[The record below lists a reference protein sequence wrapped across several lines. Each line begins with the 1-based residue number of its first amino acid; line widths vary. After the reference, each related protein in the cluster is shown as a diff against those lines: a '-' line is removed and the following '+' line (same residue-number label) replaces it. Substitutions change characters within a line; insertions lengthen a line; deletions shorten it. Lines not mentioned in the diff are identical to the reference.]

1 MKILDRYIANHVIW
15 GTLLALLILVAL
27 FSFISFVDDLGA
39 VGKGEYTF
47 LGAFEYMLLTLPRRA
62 FFLFPLAALVGT
74 LVGLGVLASNLELS
88 VMRASGM
95 SSMRIAM
102 AVMKAGLLL
111 AILSMLIGELLAPF
125 AERLAQQRRSVA
137 ISDQLSLN
145 SNYGFWVRDGRTF
158 INIRTVL
165 PDNRMGNVYIYEF
178 DAENRLRVAT
188 HAVQAEFRD
197 GEWYLHDIKQS
208 EIMEDRVI
216 PRSVNQAVWKSLFQ
230 PDLVNVVAV
239 KPESLSVFGLARY
252 LTYLRDNE
260 LNTAR
265 YELAFWN
272 KIAYP
277 MATLV
282 MIFLALPLV
291 LGRLRSVGVGQR
303 IVVGA
308 LVGVAFHVINQVS
321 GDLGLVY
328 GLSPFI
334 SAFLPTA
341 VFLGIGVVM
350 MRRLA

>member
-15 GTLLALLILVAL
+15 GSLLALFVLVGL
-27 FSFISFVDDLGA
+27 FSFIAFVDELDGVGRGDYTIPRA
-39 VGKGEYTF
+39 VEYI
-47 LGAFEYMLLTLPRRA
+47 LLTLPRRA

-74 LVGLGVLASNLELS
+74 LVGLGILASNLELS
-88 VMRASGM
+88 VMRASGL

-111 AILSMLIGELLAPF
+111 AVIALLVGELLAPF

-137 ISDQLSLN
+137 ISDQLALN
-145 SNYGFWVRDGRTF
+145 TNYGFWVRDGKSF
-158 INIRTVL
+158 INIRRVL
-165 PDNRMGNVYIYEF
+165 PGNRMGEVYIYEF
-178 DAENRLRVAT
+178 DADNRLRVAT
-188 HAVQAEFRD
+188 YAKSADFSA
-197 GEWYLHDIKQS
+197 GEWFLHGIEQS
-208 EIMEDRVI
+208 EILPDRVV
-216 PRSVNQAVWKSLFQ
+216 RRTVNKAVWKSLFQ

-239 KPESLSVFGLARY
+239 KPESLSAFGLARY
-252 LTYLRDNE
+252 LTYLRENE
-260 LNTAR
+260 LSTAR

-272 KIAYP
+272 KVAYP

-308 LVGVAFHVINQVS
+308 LVGIAFHVINQVS

-328 GLSPFI
+328 GLSPLI
-334 SAFLPTA
+334 SAFLPTL
-341 VFLGIGVVM
+341 VFLGLGVLM

>member
-1 MKILDRYIANHVIW
+1 MRIIDRYIANHVIW
-15 GTLLALLILVAL
+15 GTLLALFVLAAV
-27 FSFISFVDDLGA
+27 FSFIAFVDDLDA
-39 VGKGEYTF
+39 VGRGDYSLSK
-47 LGAFEYMLLTLPRRA
+47 AVEYMLLTLPRRM

-74 LVGLGVLASNLELS
+74 LIGLGVLASNLELS
-88 VMRASGM
+88 VLRASGM
-95 SSMRIAM
+95 SSMRIAV
-102 AVMKAGLLL
+102 ATMKAGLLL
-111 AILSMLIGELLAPF
+111 AVLAMLVGELLAPF
-125 AERLAQQRRSVA
+125 AERVAQQRRSVA
-137 ISDQLSLN
+137 ISDQIALN
-145 SNYGFWVRDGRTF
+145 TNYGFWVRDGSSF

-165 PDNRMGNVYIYEF
+165 PGNRMGNVYIYEF

-188 HAVQAEFRD
+188 HAKQADFRD
-197 GEWYLHDIKQS
+197 GEWYLHGIEQS
-208 EIMEDRVI
+208 EILKDRVI
-216 PRSVNQAVWKSLFQ
+216 RRSVNEAVWRSLFQ

-239 KPESLSVFGLARY
+239 KPESLSIFGLARY
-252 LTYLRDNE
+252 VTYLRDND
-260 LNTAR
+260 LSTAR

-308 LVGVAFHVINQVS
+308 LVGIAFHVINQVS

-328 GLSPFI
+328 GLTPLI
-334 SAFLPTA
+334 SAFLPTL

>member
-15 GTLLALLILVAL
+15 GTLLALFVLVGL
-27 FSFISFVDDLGA
+27 FSFIAFVDDLDA
-39 VGKGEYTF
+39 VGRGDYTIPRAIEYI
-47 LGAFEYMLLTLPRRA
+47 LLTLPRRA

-74 LVGLGVLASNLELS
+74 LVGLGILASNLELS
-88 VMRASGM
+88 VMRASGL
-95 SSMRIAM
+95 SSIRIAM

-111 AILSMLIGELLAPF
+111 AILAMLVGELLAPF

-137 ISDQLSLN
+137 ISNQLSLN
-145 SNYGFWVRDGRTF
+145 SNYGFWVRDGRSF
-158 INIRTVL
+158 INIRKVL
-165 PDNRMGNVYIYEF
+165 PGNNMGDVYIYEF

-188 HAVQAEFRD
+188 FAKSAEFSS
-197 GEWYLHDIKQS
+197 GEWFLHGTQQS
-208 EIMEDRVI
+208 EILEDRVVR
-216 PRSVNQAVWKSLFQ
+216 RSVNKAVWKSLFQ

-239 KPESLSVFGLARY
+239 KPESLSAFGLARY
-252 LTYLRDNE
+252 LTYLRENE
-260 LNTAR
+260 LSTAR

-272 KIAYP
+272 KVAYP

-308 LVGVAFHVINQVS
+308 LVGIAFHVINQVS

-328 GLSPFI
+328 GLSPLA
-334 SAFLPTA
+334 SAFLPTV
-341 VFLGIGVVM
+341 VFLGIGLLM